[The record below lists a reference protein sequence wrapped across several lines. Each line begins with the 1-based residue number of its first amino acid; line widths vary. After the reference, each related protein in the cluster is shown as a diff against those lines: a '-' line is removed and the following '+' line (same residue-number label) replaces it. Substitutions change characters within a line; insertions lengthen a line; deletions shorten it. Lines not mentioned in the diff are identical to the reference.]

1 MQRGFGAIPRD
12 GPGFP
17 VVFPVSR
24 PGRHPLPDCKP
35 TDDNSALSHVLTYEM
50 LQNAR
55 GDPEPLAILGKM
67 VSPGTKE
74 RLELFVSA
82 LSTGTPLTVPV
93 IVAHGRLAGPTL
105 LLSAAI
111 HGDEINGVEICRRVL
126 GRIDPFALHGTVIA
140 VPVVNVFGFI
150 TQSRY
155 LPDRRDLNRSFPGS
169 PKGSLASRLA
179 HLFLDRVVS
188 LCDIGIDF
196 HTGSGGRRNLPQIRA
211 NLKDDTTRQL
221 AEVFAAPVCVQ
232 ARERAKS
239 LRSVAA
245 ESGKT
250 MLLFEGGEVLRFE
263 EDVISIGVA
272 GTLRVMK
279 HLGMLPMIATEP
291 CGSCLLARDG
301 GWLRSTRG
309 GILHLNVALGQTV
322 ERHEVLGSI
331 TDMFGNVRGKV
342 VAQDAGMIIGHVT
355 NPLVSRGDALVHL
368 ACPQ

>member
-1 MQRGFGAIPRD
+1 MAQ
-12 GPGFP
+12 
-17 VVFPVSR
+17 V
-24 PGRHPLPDCKP
+24 
-35 TDDNSALSHVLTYEM
+35 
-50 LQNAR
+50 AR
-55 GDPEPLAILGKM
+55 GEAEPFAVLGKT
-67 VSPGTKE
+67 VAPGTKE

-111 HGDEINGVEICRRVL
+111 HGDEINGVEICRCVL
-126 GRIDPFALHGTVIA
+126 KRIDPFALHGTVIA

-179 HLFLDRVVS
+179 HLFLQRVVS
-188 LCDIGIDF
+188 LCDVGIDY

-211 NLKDDTTRQL
+211 NLKDETTLRL
-221 AEVFAAPVCVQ
+221 AEAFGAPVCVQ

-245 ESGKT
+245 DSGKP

-263 EDVISIGVA
+263 EEVISCGVA

-279 HLGMLPMIATEP
+279 HLGMLPMLAVE
-291 CGSCLLARDG
+291 SCPPSVRALDG
-301 GWLRSTRG
+301 GWIRSPRG
-309 GILHLNVALGQTV
+309 GILHLDVALGQSV
-322 ERHEVLGSI
+322 RRHEVLGTI
-331 TDMFGNVRGKV
+331 TDMFGTLRGKV
-342 VAQDAGMIIGHVT
+342 VANDNGMVIGLAT
-355 NPLVSRGDALVHL
+355 NPLVSRGDALVHV

>member
-1 MQRGFGAIPRD
+1 MAQVARGEAE
-12 GPGFP
+12 
-17 VVFPVSR
+17 PVS
-24 PGRHPLPDCKP
+24 
-35 TDDNSALSHVLTYEM
+35 V
-50 LQNAR
+50 
-55 GDPEPLAILGKM
+55 LGKT
-67 VSPGTKE
+67 VAPGTKE

-126 GRIDPFALHGTVIA
+126 ERIDPFALHGTVIA

-179 HLFLDRVVS
+179 HLFLQRVVS
-188 LCDIGIDF
+188 LCDVGIDY

-211 NLKDDTTRQL
+211 NLKDEMTLQL
-221 AEVFAAPVCVQ
+221 AEAFGAPVYVQ

-245 ESGKT
+245 ESGT
-250 MLLFEGGEVLRFE
+250 PMLLFEGGEVLRFE
-263 EDVISIGVA
+263 EDVIGCGVA

-279 HLGMLPMIATEP
+279 HLGMLPMLAVE
-291 CGSCLLARDG
+291 SCPPSVRALDG
-301 GWLRSTRG
+301 GWIRSTRG
-309 GILHLNVALGQTV
+309 GILHLDVALGQSV
-322 ERHEVLGSI
+322 RRHEVLGKI
-331 TDMFGNVRGKV
+331 TDMFGTVRGKV
-342 VAQDAGMIIGHVT
+342 IAHDDGLVIGLVT

>member
-1 MQRGFGAIPRD
+1 MAQ
-12 GPGFP
+12 
-17 VVFPVSR
+17 
-24 PGRHPLPDCKP
+24 
-35 TDDNSALSHVLTYEM
+35 T
-50 LQNAR
+50 AR
-55 GDPEPLAILGKM
+55 SDSDPLAVLGKS
-67 VSPGTKE
+67 VAPGTKE
-74 RLELFVSA
+74 RLELFVSS

-93 IVAHGRLAGPTL
+93 IVAHGRLSGPTL

-111 HGDEINGVEICRRVL
+111 HGDEINGVEVCRRVL
-126 GRIDPFALHGTVIA
+126 ERIDPFALHGTLIA

-179 HLFLDRVVS
+179 HLFLERVVS

-211 NLKDDTTRQL
+211 NLKDEATRQI
-221 AEVFAAPVCVQ
+221 AQVFGAPVCVQ

-245 ESGKT
+245 ESGKP

-279 HLGMLPMIATEP
+279 HLGMLPMLAVEQ
-291 CGSCLLARDG
+291 CAASLLARDG
-301 GWLRSTRG
+301 GWIRSTRG
-309 GILHLNVALGQTV
+309 GILHLDVALGQTV
-322 ERHEVLGSI
+322 QRHDVLATI
-331 TDMFGNVRGKV
+331 TDMFGTVRGKV
-342 VAQDAGMIIGHVT
+342 VAHDNGMVIGHVT

-368 ACPQ
+368 ACQQ